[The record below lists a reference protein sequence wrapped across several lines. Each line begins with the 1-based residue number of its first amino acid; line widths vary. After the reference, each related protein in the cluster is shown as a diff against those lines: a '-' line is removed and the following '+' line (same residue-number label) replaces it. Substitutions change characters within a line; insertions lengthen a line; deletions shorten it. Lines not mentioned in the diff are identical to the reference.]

1 MKRKYWFI
9 LLFLTLVSIGV
20 ELLMPHYEHWWNK
33 IPAFFV
39 FFGFIGC
46 ILIILVSKAL
56 GKLFIQKNGEYYN
69 D

>member
-1 MKRKYWFI
+1 
-9 LLFLTLVSIGV
+9 
-20 ELLMPHYEHWWNK
+20 MPHYEYWWNK